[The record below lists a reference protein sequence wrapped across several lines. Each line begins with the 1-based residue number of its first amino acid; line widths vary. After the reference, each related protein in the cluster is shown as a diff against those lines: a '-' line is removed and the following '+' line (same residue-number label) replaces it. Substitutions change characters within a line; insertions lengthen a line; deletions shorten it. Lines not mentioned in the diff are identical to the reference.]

1 MKSFIFVLLM
11 LSQSAHGT
19 IYIFTPGKPAQVINK
34 NADGYT
40 ITEMDSGVTQVLNL
54 NGMSVI
60 YGGGRPTSFI
70 MDGGK
75 GAQEMQGPIPAVNPF
90 DGEVNPVVPIEYM
103 Q

>member
-1 MKSFIFVLLM
+1 MRYLIVMSM
-11 LSQSAHGT
+11 LWAQVAHGT

-34 NADGYT
+34 NAGGYT

-75 GAQEMQGPIPAVNPF
+75 GAQEMQGPIPALNPV
-90 DGEVNPVVPIEYM
+90 DGEVNPIVPIEYM